1 MPVPVATAHTEVPIW
16 RVSGRAAGNVRC
28 ARSVRGGQEQ
38 IGRSVSGLDCEEVPG
53 SGHTFEVVF
62 TAVLEFDA

>member
-1 MPVPVATAHTEVPIW
+1 MIATPDVPIW
-16 RVSGRAAGNVRC
+16 RARPPSFGDVLC
-28 ARSVRGGQEQ
+28 ARSVLGGQEH
-38 IGRSVSGLDCEEVPG
+38 IGRSVSGLDCEEVPR